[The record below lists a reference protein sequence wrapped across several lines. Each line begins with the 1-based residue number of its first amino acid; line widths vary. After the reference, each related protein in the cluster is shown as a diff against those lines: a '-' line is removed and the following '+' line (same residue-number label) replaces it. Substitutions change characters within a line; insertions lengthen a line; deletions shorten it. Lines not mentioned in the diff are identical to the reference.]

1 MFTPNFNSNSSNAEP
16 IPPNDGIGFV
26 LRIGRALHTYGYPA
40 HRLESVMAEASR
52 MLGLEGQ
59 FFSTPTSI
67 FAAFGP
73 QDAQHTFLIRV
84 EPGGTDLGKLS
95 ELDDIIGDVLAGR
108 ITAVQGAERVN
119 EVLAAPAK
127 YGRALRVLA
136 FGVVSGASSR
146 FLGGG
151 AREVTTAAMIGII
164 IGLLSILTAHSNSL
178 KRIFEPIA
186 AFIAAII
193 AAIFAASFGTHSVS
207 NDVLAGLIVLLPG
220 LTLTVAMI
228 EISTGNWMSGTAR
241 LSGAL
246 MNLLGIGFGVALGGR
261 IASALIGPAILIR
274 TDPLPRWTEY
284 LALMV
289 APLAFTILLRAQF
302 KDAIWIVISGALGF
316 AGSRLGMQWL
326 GAELSVFVGALIVGI
341 ASNLYSRMLDRTS
354 MVTLVP
360 GILLL
365 VPGSIGFR
373 SVASMMDEKVVSGVE
388 TAFKMV
394 LIAVALAAG
403 ILISR
408 LILSAR
414 RVV

>member
-1 MFTPNFNSNSSNAEP
+1 
-16 IPPNDGIGFV
+16 
-26 LRIGRALHTYGYPA
+26 
-40 HRLESVMAEASR
+40 

-67 FAAFGP
+67 LAAFGP
-73 QDAQHTFLIRV
+73 QDAQQTFLMRV
-84 EPGGTDLGKLS
+84 EPGGTDLGKLTA
-95 ELDDIIGDVLAGR
+95 LDEIIGDVLSGKL
-108 ITAVQGAERVN
+108 TAKEGVTRVN
-119 EVLAAPAK
+119 EVLEEPAK
-127 YGRALRVLA
+127 YGRTLRVIA
-136 FGVVSGASSR
+136 FGLVSGASSR

-151 AREVTTAAMIGII
+151 ARDIAVAAMIGVI
-164 IGLLSILTAHSNSL
+164 IGFLSLLANRSKSL

-193 AAIFAASFGTHSVS
+193 AAAFGAYFGTRSVS
-207 NDVLAGLIVLLPG
+207 NDVLSGLIVLLPG

-228 EISTGNWMSGTAR
+228 EISTGHWMSGTAR

-261 IASALIGPAILIR
+261 IATVLFGPAILIR
-274 TDPLPRWTEY
+274 SDALPRWTEY
-284 LALMV
+284 IALLI
-289 APLAFTILLRAQF
+289 APLAFTILLRAQL

-316 AGSRLGMQWL
+316 VGSRLSTAWL

-341 ASNLYSRMLDRTS
+341 ASNIYSRLLDRTS